1 MAKIVDEMGIKFRTS
16 VGVCEACVEG
26 KQHRQP
32 SHQPATRAKE
42 PLELI
47 HSDLCGPIDPTTY
60 GGTNYYLLFTDDY
73 TRMTHIYPLK
83 KKSSTSVLEKFK
95 EYKSEV
101 EKQTGKLIKRFR
113 TDGGGEYE
121 KWMGK
126 HLKSSGIIHETTA
139 PYSPDQNGVAERV
152 NRTIIERV
160 KAIIAEAKLDKR
172 LWMDLAETVVYLKN
186 RSPTTTVA
194 TTPYELWHG
203 VKPNLS
209 HLRIIGSTA
218 YVHIPKEKRVKLDI
232 NTHKGIMIGYG
243 GGTNQYKVWDL
254 TRKDIVVLRDVVFIE
269 EKPIEQTPA
278 VYVEEPRIIHDSTMD
293 TSGPLAEAQEL
304 KIIHNSVTVLPEIP
318 EPEPVDPGIL
328 LQESTMTIE
337 RQEQATDGLTQR
349 ASARLT
355 KGVIA
360 STRFEDEN
368 FDKQPQV
375 RMAKLARNIDPN
387 DEDEPTTVQ
396 EAINHPIRGKQW
408 EKAIQDEVNSLIKNH
423 TWDLI
428 PRPQNRQIVTNKF
441 AFKHTKDERTIIV
454 KLKARLVARGFSQIY
469 GVNYLD
475 TYAPVVSSHRSE
487 SYSQSQQF
495 LAWKSIRWTWSRHSW
510 QGIWKKK
517 STWNNWKDSKSEA
530 RRTISYV
537 DSGKASTV

>member
-1 MAKIVDEMGIKFRTS
+1 
-16 VGVCEACVEG
+16 
-26 KQHRQP
+26 
-32 SHQPATRAKE
+32 
-42 PLELI
+42 
-47 HSDLCGPIDPTTY
+47 
-60 GGTNYYLLFTDDY
+60 
-73 TRMTHIYPLK
+73 
-83 KKSSTSVLEKFK
+83 
-95 EYKSEV
+95 
-101 EKQTGKLIKRFR
+101 
-113 TDGGGEYE
+113 
-121 KWMGK
+121 
-126 HLKSSGIIHETTA
+126 
-139 PYSPDQNGVAERV
+139 
-152 NRTIIERV
+152 
-160 KAIIAEAKLDKR
+160 
-172 LWMDLAETVVYLKN
+172 MDLTETVVYLKN
-186 RSPTTTVA
+186 RSPMTAVA

-218 YVHIPKEKRVKLDI
+218 YVHVPKEKRVKLDI

-441 AFKHTKDERTIIV
+441 AFKHKKDERTIIV